1 VKKQHHLLLLAGVF
15 GLGMGAIPAYKYLH
29 PEAEPEPVFVET
41 QLPTL
46 ISAEVIA
53 ASVRSEAFLV
63 SSRTYATARVEV
75 RSGTDISSDAPA
87 EGVLSW
93 ARRTWKHHTTRDR
106 LTVDVSGAVLAGFDL
121 ENISAENVR
130 ATDTEVVFDLGTPQ
144 FLGVLN
150 DELATKFVS
159 RETGWFRVAD
169 KTLYLAAQALGEPK
183 LKTAAC
189 KKGALQTAGE
199 SGTEIVSRITNLL
212 RAHDD
217 DRTVRVV
224 FTPIRCK

>member
-1 VKKQHHLLLLAGVF
+1 MDYLPIYISDNTEALLMKSGSTDKLDNLTLVFNSSNYNSAQVVTVIGQKDYEIGDTSYNVMLMPTTSDDTQYNGVNPQD
-15 GLGMGAIPAYKYLH
+15 LS
-29 PEAEPEPVFVET
+29 FVN
-41 QLPTL
+41 
-46 ISAEVIA
+46 IA
-53 ASVRSEAFLV
+53 DDS
-63 SSRTYATARVEV
+63 
-75 RSGTDISSDAPA
+75 I
-87 EGVLSW
+87 VL
-93 ARRTWKHHTTRDR
+93 
-106 LTVDVSGAVLAGFDL
+106 
-121 ENISAENVR
+121 
-130 ATDTEVVFDLGTPQ
+130 FDLGTPQ